1 MIFLVASI
9 VLYVITVALL
19 IWAFILFNDKYN
31 NFLAPVIPTVLAVI
45 SFVGG
50 FWLQTHRIVPV
61 NNVGVARATFSQ
73 ELSGPFPAGVVTK
86 PFFGSISEFPASTDM
101 ERCENFTP
109 AIKGAYGIT
118 MDVCFYYNAGNVNW
132 LAEIERTGL
141 VNANGIMA
149 VWRNSIVGDVARTTK
164 DYTPEALSEDRSTV
178 ERAIFESVNTWF
190 TERGIE
196 LTRLSLK
203 NWDFTD
209 PTVAAAFNEGIVSQR
224 RIAEEAALMSAAELR
239 RNRETY
245 EAETSRMVAETQK
258 QSLDQLGLEGE
269 AAVQYLW
276 IKALLELNKA
286 PDVLI
291 LGGGNSNVSVPF
303 SPQQPAT
310 PVTAQGGQ
318 SSP

>member
-1 MIFLVASI
+1 MFFLAGSITLDLVAAILI
-9 VLYVITVALL
+9 VWAISQLLSRDGDRLVAGGL
-19 IWAFILFNDKYN
+19 
-31 NFLAPVIPTVLAVI
+31 TVLAVLA
-45 SFVGG
+45 FAGG
-50 FWLQTHRIVPV
+50 FWFQTHRIVPV
-61 NNVGVARATFSQ
+61 NNVGVARASFSQ
-73 ELSGPFPAGVVTK
+73 ELSGPFPAGVVSK
-86 PFFGSISEFPASTDM
+86 PFFGNVSNFPASTDM

-118 MDVCFYYNAGNVNW
+118 MDICFYYNTGAVNW
-132 LAEIERTGL
+132 LTEIESTGSL
-141 VNANGIMA
+141 NAGSIMA
-149 VWRNSIVGDVARTTK
+149 VWRNSLVGDVARTVK
-164 DYTPEALSEDRSTV
+164 DYTPEALSEDRSAV
-178 ERAIFESVNTWF
+178 ELAIFESVNPWF
-190 TERGIE
+190 VERGVE

-291 LGGGNSNVSVPF
+291 LNGGGNVSIPY
-303 SPQQPAT
+303 SPQQT
-310 PVTAQGGQ
+310 PVTQGGQ
-318 SSP
+318 

>member
-1 MIFLVASI
+1 MIFAGVAI
-9 VLYVITVALL
+9 TLDIITVVLFLWGLSYLAGRDKDNIAAGVL
-19 IWAFILFNDKYN
+19 II
-31 NFLAPVIPTVLAVI
+31 LAVVA
-45 SFVGG
+45 FAGA
-50 FWLQTHRIVPV
+50 FWAQTHRIVSV
-61 NNVGVARATFSQ
+61 NHVGVARSSFSQ
-73 ELSGPFPAGVVTK
+73 ELSGPFPAGVVSK
-86 PFFGSISEFPASTDM
+86 PFFGSVSEFPASTDM

-109 AIKGAYGIT
+109 AIKGAYGIS
-118 MDVCFYYNAGNVNW
+118 MDVCFYYNAGAVNW
-132 LAEIERTGL
+132 LTEIERTGL

-164 DYTPEALSEDRSTV
+164 DYTPEALSEDRSVV
-178 ERAIFESVNTWF
+178 EKAILESVNPWF
-190 TERGIE
+190 TERGVE

-209 PTVAAAFNEGIVSQR
+209 STVAAAFNEGIVSQR

-291 LGGGNSNVSVPF
+291 LGGGNVSVPF
-303 SPQQPAT
+303 SPQQVQT
-310 PVTAQGGQ
+310 PVTAQGSQ
-318 SSP
+318 